1 MALAADPLPTRLAG
15 RVQWIAGGKMLL
27 IPQVGGVP
35 VNVDLGQVPQE
46 QYANLRQ
53 GASITVDGVFS
64 TDGRRMIATAVIP
77 TGEREE
83 RVDSQPVTIP
93 SPTQP

>member
-1 MALAADPLPTRLAG
+1 
-15 RVQWIAGGKMLL
+15 MLV

-53 GASITVDGVFS
+53 GTLVAVDGVFS

-77 TGEREE
+77 AGEREE
-83 RVDSQPVTIP
+83 RVDGQPVTIP
-93 SPTQP
+93 TPTRP